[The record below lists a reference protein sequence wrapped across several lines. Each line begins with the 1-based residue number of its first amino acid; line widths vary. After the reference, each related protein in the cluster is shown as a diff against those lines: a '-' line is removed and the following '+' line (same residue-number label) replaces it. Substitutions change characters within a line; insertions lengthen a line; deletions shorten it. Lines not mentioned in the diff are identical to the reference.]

1 MKNVLIIED
10 DAVNLSCAEM
20 ALKSFCLTVP
30 ASSVSRALKYL
41 ESGTPDLILLD
52 VSLPFM
58 DGFTLTKQIRENARL
73 SNVPVIFL
81 TPALSDDVVKRGT
94 EMGAVDFVTKPF
106 IPSILAEKVYKAL
119 LAAPEVTEVPEEKT
133 AAVAPADPPAG
144 ALPVQTAAPAY
155 SSAEEAAPAAKPAS
169 APAPS
174 LSELVRPAPDFA
186 SAPLVPSAMPSMAD
200 ATERSIHDNL
210 TGLYNRNH
218 AASKINEILTSGQGG
233 ALFIIDLDNFSQI
246 NEQFGNIAGDTI
258 LRQFASVLKSLASVN
273 DVLCRVH
280 GDEFAVFFTGMS
292 DKKQAVD
299 RIERIKSA
307 LKKTITNTAG
317 VPELTLSAGISKAP
331 SDGTDFASIFDAADK
346 ALYHVKQS
354 GKNAYHFFGNTSQF
368 AGGLPV
374 DIKTLEEMLSSE
386 DETGAGVY
394 RMDFEDFHQVYNFIR
409 RNLKRDKKNVQCVL
423 FTLVPGEGMTPDTME
438 TELAVEMLEQA
449 VYETLRSGDVSTRY
463 SNRQIVVIVMD
474 ADGSAAEGIVKRIA
488 DAYYKRYLAGRFN
501 LGYDFIQMRE
511 N

>member
-30 ASSVSRALKYL
+30 ASSVSRALEYL

-133 AAVAPADPPAG
+133 AAVAPA
-144 ALPVQTAAPAY
+144 
-155 SSAEEAAPAAKPAS
+155 AKPAS

-186 SAPLVPSAMPSMAD
+186 SAPLVASAMPSMAD

>member
-133 AAVAPADPPAG
+133 AAVAPA
-144 ALPVQTAAPAY
+144 
-155 SSAEEAAPAAKPAS
+155 AKPAS

-186 SAPLVPSAMPSMAD
+186 SAPLVASAMPSMAD